1 MSNKKPLS
9 QLWGREYYKRL
20 REVKKEN
27 EEFAKKNPV
36 EYQEQKERLDKVQAN
51 KKWIDKLT
59 EEIIALVVLFFG
71 LKLVDWLFSFKNLF
85 ADIVALILCVF
96 LIAWCF
102 LIMSLF
108 IETKDTFDYSY
119 SRPRKRKPI
128 KPEIK
133 NQVWNRDGGRCV
145 RCGTNQKLEFDH
157 IIPHSKGGADTYRNL
172 QLLCES
178 CNRSKGASI

>member
-1 MSNKKPLS
+1 MSEKKPLS

-20 REVKKEN
+20 REIKKED
-27 EEFAKKNPV
+27 EEFAQKNPV
-36 EYQEQKERLDKVQAN
+36 EYQKQKERLDEVRSK
-51 KKWIDKLT
+51 KKWIDKLFT
-59 EEIIALVVLFFG
+59 QIVALVVPFPL
-71 LKLVDWLFSFKNLF
+71 LKLVDWLFSFKHFF

-96 LIAWCF
+96 LIVWCF
-102 LIMSLF
+102 FAMSLF
-108 IETKDTFDYSY
+108 TERKDTFDYSY
-119 SRPRKRKPI
+119 SRPRKRKAI

-145 RCGTNQKLEFDH
+145 RCGSNQRLEFDH
-157 IIPHSKGGADTYRNL
+157 IVPHSKGGADTYRNL